1 MTTEA
6 VTELCTHAQAISSSS
21 IACGDV
27 PIRIPPSSGLMGDI
41 RVGMLMRRDERNAY
55 GPPSPCT
62 LLLVVYP
69 CIHEVPGH
77 RENDR
82 ADKQAGEP
90 IRNNAAN
97 NSDERHHPRGRPAR

>member
-97 NSDERHHPRGRPAR
+97 DSDERHHPRGRPAR